1 MQSLKYV
8 IILIIAVF
16 FLMSCG
22 DKYKL
27 DLTSPK
33 SIKTNQ
39 NLNVGV
45 TEKNNNPIDSVR
57 YYLDGKRL
65 PSDTNIDISKNKLGK
80 HALSATI
87 FYGDQQKKLTNTL
100 YIFAAKTPEIYTYE
114 VINEYP
120 HDKNAFTQ
128 GFEYYNGFLYES
140 TGQIGE
146 SSLRKVEISTGKV
159 VQKIDLDKQIFGE
172 GMTIFNDKIFLLT
185 WQNKKG
191 LVFDLETFE
200 KEKEFNYNQSK
211 EGWGLTHNAEKL
223 IKSDGTERLWYLNP
237 ETGVEEN
244 FIEAYTIDRA
254 VDKLNELEY
263 IKGKIYA
270 NKWQKN
276 SIVIINAKTGAVEGI
291 VDVKGLQT
299 KAGRSGDEFV
309 LNGIAYDTVNDRLF
323 VTGKDWDKVFEIK
336 LLKKQD

>member
-1 MQSLKYV
+1 MQSLKYT
-8 IILIIAVF
+8 ITFFIAVF
-16 FLMSCG
+16 FIVSCS
-22 DKYKL
+22 DKYKFV
-27 DLTSPK
+27 LTSPK
-33 SIKTNQ
+33 TIKINQ

-45 TEKNNNPIDSVR
+45 TEENNNPIDSVR
-57 YYLDGKRL
+57 YYIDGKRL
-65 PSDTNIDISKNKLGK
+65 SFDTDIDISDNKLGK
-80 HALSATI
+80 HALSATV

-100 YIFAAKTPEIYTYE
+100 YIYATNAPEIYTYE

-128 GFEYYNGFLYES
+128 GLEYYNGYLYES
-140 TGQIGE
+140 TGQLGE

-159 VQKIDLDKQIFGE
+159 VQKIDLDKEIFGE
-172 GMTIFNDKIFLLT
+172 GMTIYNNKIFLLT
-185 WQNKKG
+185 WRNNKG
-191 LVFDLETFE
+191 FVFNLETFE
-200 KEKEFNYNQSK
+200 KEREFNYNQSK

-237 ETGVEEN
+237 ETGDEEN

-263 IKGKIYA
+263 IDGKIYA

-276 SIVIINAKTGAVEGI
+276 SIVIINAITGAVEGI
-291 VDVKGLQT
+291 ADLNGLQT

-309 LNGIAYDTVNDRLF
+309 LNGIAHDTVNDRLF
-323 VTGKDWDKVFEIK
+323 VTGKDWEKVFEIK
-336 LLKKQD
+336 LMKKQ

>member
-1 MQSLKYV
+1 MQSIKYT
-8 IILIIAVF
+8 ITLLIAVF
-16 FLMSCG
+16 FIGSCS
-22 DKYKL
+22 DKYKFV
-27 DLTSPK
+27 LTSPK
-33 SIKTNQ
+33 TIKINQ

-45 TEKNNNPIDSVR
+45 AEENNNPIDSVR

-65 PSDTNIDISKNKLGK
+65 SSDTDIDISDNKLGK
-80 HALSATI
+80 HALSATV

-100 YIFAAKTPEIYTYE
+100 YIYANNAPEIYTYE

-128 GFEYYNGFLYES
+128 GLEYYNGYLYES

-146 SSLRKVEISTGKV
+146 SSLRKVEITTGKV
-159 VQKIDLDKQIFGE
+159 IQKIDLDKEIFGE

-185 WQNKKG
+185 WRNNKG
-191 LVFDLETFE
+191 LIFNLETFE
-200 KEKEFNYNQSK
+200 KEKEFNYNQSR

-237 ETGVEEN
+237 ETGDEEN
-244 FIEAYTIDRA
+244 FIEAYTIDRS
-254 VDKLNELEY
+254 VDQLNELEY
-263 IKGKIYA
+263 IDGKIYA

-276 SIVIINAKTGAVEGI
+276 SIVIINAITGAVEGI

-299 KAGRSGDEFV
+299 MAGRNGDEFV

-323 VTGKDWDKVFEIK
+323 VTGKDWEKLFEIK
-336 LLKKQD
+336 LKKKQ

>member
-1 MQSLKYV
+1 MQSLKYT
-8 IILIIAVF
+8 ITFFIAVF
-16 FLMSCG
+16 FIVSCS
-22 DKYKL
+22 DKYKFV
-27 DLTSPK
+27 LTSPK
-33 SIKTNQ
+33 TIKINQ

-45 TEKNNNPIDSVR
+45 TEENNNPIDSVR
-57 YYLDGKRL
+57 FYLDGKRL
-65 PSDTNIDISKNKLGK
+65 SFDTDIDISDNKLGK
-80 HALSATI
+80 HALSATV

-100 YIFAAKTPEIYTYE
+100 YIYATNAPEIYTYE

-128 GFEYYNGFLYES
+128 GLEYYNGYLYES
-140 TGQIGE
+140 TGQLGE

-159 VQKIDLDKQIFGE
+159 VQKIDLDKEIFGE
-172 GMTIFNDKIFLLT
+172 GMTIYNNKIFLLT
-185 WQNKKG
+185 WRNNKG
-191 LVFDLETFE
+191 FVFNLETFE
-200 KEKEFNYNQSK
+200 KEREFNYNQSK

-237 ETGVEEN
+237 ETGDEEN

-263 IKGKIYA
+263 IDGKIYA

-276 SIVIINAKTGAVEGI
+276 SIVIINAITGAVEGI
-291 VDVKGLQT
+291 ADLKGLQT

-309 LNGIAYDTVNDRLF
+309 LNGIAHDTVNDRLF
-323 VTGKDWDKVFEIK
+323 VTGKDWEKVFEIK
-336 LLKKQD
+336 LMKKQ

>member
-1 MQSLKYV
+1 MQSLKYT
-8 IILIIAVF
+8 ITFFIAVF
-16 FLMSCG
+16 FIVSCS
-22 DKYKL
+22 DKYKFV
-27 DLTSPK
+27 LTSPK
-33 SIKTNQ
+33 TIKINQ

-45 TEKNNNPIDSVR
+45 TEENNNPIDSVR

-65 PSDTNIDISKNKLGK
+65 SFDTDIDISDNKLGK

-100 YIFAAKTPEIYTYE
+100 YIFAANTPEIYTYE

-128 GFEYYNGFLYES
+128 GLEYYNGYLYES
-140 TGQIGE
+140 TGQLGE

-159 VQKIDLDKQIFGE
+159 VQKIDLDKEIFGE

-185 WQNKKG
+185 WRNNKG
-191 LVFDLETFE
+191 LVFNLETFE

-237 ETGVEEN
+237 ESGDEEN

-263 IKGKIYA
+263 IDGKIYA

-276 SIVIINAKTGAVEGI
+276 SIVIINAITGAVEGI
-291 VDVKGLQT
+291 ADLKGLQT

-309 LNGIAYDTVNDRLF
+309 LNGIAHDTVNDRLF
-323 VTGKDWDKVFEIK
+323 VTGKDWEKLFEIK
-336 LLKKQD
+336 LMKKQ

>member
-1 MQSLKYV
+1 MQYLKYT
-8 IILIIAVF
+8 ITLIIAVF
-16 FLMSCG
+16 FLASCG

-33 SIKTNQ
+33 SIKINQ
-39 NLNVGV
+39 KLSVGV
-45 TEKNNNPIDSVR
+45 SEKNNSPIDSVR
-57 YYLDGKRL
+57 YYLDGQRL
-65 PSDTNIDISKNKLGK
+65 LSDNNIDISDNKLGK
-80 HALSATI
+80 HALSATV
-87 FYGDQQKKLTNTL
+87 FFGDQQKKLTNTL
-100 YIFAAKTPEIYTYE
+100 YIFAATTPEIYTYE

-128 GFEYYNGFLYES
+128 GLEYYNGFLYES
-140 TGQIGE
+140 TGHLGE

-159 VQKIDLDKQIFGE
+159 VQKIDLDKQYFGE
-172 GMTIFNDKIFLLT
+172 GMTIFNDKIYMLT
-185 WQNKKG
+185 WRNKKG
-191 LVFDLETFE
+191 FVFNLDSFE
-200 KEKEFNYNQSK
+200 LEKEFNYNQSK

-237 ETGVEEN
+237 ETGEEEN
-244 FIEAYTIDRA
+244 FIEAYTIDRS

-263 IKGKIYA
+263 INGKIYA

-291 VDVKGLQT
+291 ADLKGLQT
-299 KAGRSGDEFV
+299 KAGRSGDDFV
-309 LNGIAYDTVNDRLF
+309 LNGIAYDAVNDRLF

-336 LLKKQD
+336 LLKK

>member
-1 MQSLKYV
+1 MQSLKYT
-8 IILIIAVF
+8 ITFFIAVF
-16 FLMSCG
+16 FIVSCS
-22 DKYKL
+22 DKYKFV
-27 DLTSPK
+27 LTSPK
-33 SIKTNQ
+33 TIKINQ

-45 TEKNNNPIDSVR
+45 TEENNNPIDSVR
-57 YYLDGKRL
+57 FYLDGKRL
-65 PSDTNIDISKNKLGK
+65 SFDTDIDISDNKLGK
-80 HALSATI
+80 HALSATV

-100 YIFAAKTPEIYTYE
+100 YIYATNAPEIYTYE

-128 GFEYYNGFLYES
+128 GLEYYNGYLYES

-185 WQNKKG
+185 WRKNKG
-191 LVFDLETFE
+191 LVFNLETFE
-200 KEKEFNYNQSK
+200 KEREFNYNQSK

-237 ETGVEEN
+237 ETGDEEN

-263 IKGKIYA
+263 IDGKIYA

-276 SIVIINAKTGAVEGI
+276 SIVIINAITGAVEGI
-291 VDVKGLQT
+291 ADLKGLQT

-309 LNGIAYDTVNDRLF
+309 LNGIAHDTVNDRLF
-323 VTGKDWDKVFEIK
+323 VTGKDWEKVFEIK
-336 LLKKQD
+336 LMKKQ

>member
-1 MQSLKYV
+1 MQSLKYT
-8 IILIIAVF
+8 ITFFIAVF
-16 FLMSCG
+16 FIVSCS
-22 DKYKL
+22 DKYKFV
-27 DLTSPK
+27 LTSPK
-33 SIKTNQ
+33 TIKINQ

-45 TEKNNNPIDSVR
+45 TEENNNPIDSVR
-57 YYLDGKRL
+57 YYIDGKRL
-65 PSDTNIDISKNKLGK
+65 SFDTDIDISDNKLGK
-80 HALSATI
+80 HALSATV

-100 YIFAAKTPEIYTYE
+100 YIYATNAPEIYTYE

-128 GFEYYNGFLYES
+128 GLEYYNGYLYES
-140 TGQIGE
+140 TGQLGE

-159 VQKIDLDKQIFGE
+159 VQKIDLDKEIFGE
-172 GMTIFNDKIFLLT
+172 GMTIYNNKIFLLT
-185 WQNKKG
+185 WRNNKG
-191 LVFDLETFE
+191 FVFNLETFE
-200 KEKEFNYNQSK
+200 KEREFNYNQSK

-237 ETGVEEN
+237 ETGDEEN

-263 IKGKIYA
+263 IDGKIYA

-276 SIVIINAKTGAVEGI
+276 SIVIINAITGAVEGI
-291 VDVKGLQT
+291 ADLNGLQT

-309 LNGIAYDTVNDRLF
+309 LNGIAHDTVNDRLF
-323 VTGKDWDKVFEIK
+323 VTGKDWDKLFEIK
-336 LLKKQD
+336 LMKKQ

>member
-1 MQSLKYV
+1 MQSLKYA
-8 IILIIAVF
+8 ITIFIAVI
-16 FLMSCG
+16 FLTSCD

-27 DLTSPK
+27 ELTSPK

-45 TEKNNNPIDSVR
+45 AEKNNNPIDSVR

-65 PSDTNIDISKNKLGK
+65 SSDTDIDISHNKLGK

-100 YIFAAKTPEIYTYE
+100 YIYATNLPEIYTYE

-128 GFEYYNGFLYES
+128 GLEYYNGYLYES

-159 VQKIDLDKQIFGE
+159 LQKIDLDKQFFGE
-172 GMTIFNDKIFLLT
+172 GMTIFNNKIFLLT
-185 WQNKKG
+185 WQNNKG
-191 LVFDLETFE
+191 LVYNLETFE

-223 IKSDGTERLWYLNP
+223 IKSDGTERLWFLNP
-237 ETGVEEN
+237 ETGAEEN
-244 FIEAYTIDRA
+244 FIEAYTIDRS
-254 VDKLNELEY
+254 VDQLNELEY
-263 IKGKIYA
+263 IDGKIYA

-276 SIVIINAKTGAVEGI
+276 SIVIINAITGAVEGI

-299 KAGRSGDEFV
+299 KAGRNGDEFV

-323 VTGKDWDKVFEIK
+323 VTGKDWEKVFEIK
-336 LLKKQD
+336 LIKKQ

>member
-1 MQSLKYV
+1 MQSLKYTITFV
-8 IILIIAVF
+8 IAVF
-16 FLMSCG
+16 FIVSCS
-22 DKYKL
+22 DKYKFV
-27 DLTSPK
+27 LTSPK
-33 SIKTNQ
+33 TIKINQ

-45 TEKNNNPIDSVR
+45 TEENNNPIDSVR
-57 YYLDGKRL
+57 FYLDGKRL
-65 PSDTNIDISKNKLGK
+65 SFDTDIDISDNKLGK
-80 HALSATI
+80 HALSATV

-100 YIFAAKTPEIYTYE
+100 YIYATNAPEIYTYE

-128 GFEYYNGFLYES
+128 GLEYYNGYLYES

-185 WQNKKG
+185 WRKNKG
-191 LVFDLETFE
+191 LVFNLETFE
-200 KEKEFNYNQSK
+200 KEREFNYNQSK

-237 ETGVEEN
+237 ETGDEEN

-263 IKGKIYA
+263 IDGKIYA

-276 SIVIINAKTGAVEGI
+276 SIVIINAITGAVEGI
-291 VDVKGLQT
+291 ADLKGLQT

-309 LNGIAYDTVNDRLF
+309 LNGIAHDTVNDRLF
-323 VTGKDWDKVFEIK
+323 VTGKDWEKVFEIK
-336 LLKKQD
+336 LMKKQ

>member
-1 MQSLKYV
+1 MQSLKYT
-8 IILIIAVF
+8 ITFFIAVF
-16 FLMSCG
+16 FIVSCS
-22 DKYKL
+22 DKYKFV
-27 DLTSPK
+27 LTSPK
-33 SIKTNQ
+33 TIKINQ

-45 TEKNNNPIDSVR
+45 TEENNNPIDSVR

-65 PSDTNIDISKNKLGK
+65 SFDTDIDISDSKLGK
-80 HALSATI
+80 HAISATV

-100 YIFAAKTPEIYTYE
+100 YIYATNAPEIYTYE

-128 GFEYYNGFLYES
+128 GLEYYNGYLYES
-140 TGQIGE
+140 TGQLGE

-159 VQKIDLDKQIFGE
+159 VQKIDLDKEIFGE

-185 WQNKKG
+185 WRNNKG
-191 LVFDLETFE
+191 LVFNLETFE

-237 ETGVEEN
+237 ESGDEEN

-263 IKGKIYA
+263 IDGKIYA

-276 SIVIINAKTGAVEGI
+276 SIVIINAITGAVEGI
-291 VDVKGLQT
+291 ADLKGLQT

-309 LNGIAYDTVNDRLF
+309 LNGIAHDTVNDRLF
-323 VTGKDWDKVFEIK
+323 VTGKDWEKLFEIK
-336 LLKKQD
+336 LMKKQ

>member
-1 MQSLKYV
+1 MQSLKYT
-8 IILIIAVF
+8 ITFFIAVF
-16 FLMSCG
+16 FIVSCS
-22 DKYKL
+22 DKYKFV
-27 DLTSPK
+27 LTSPK
-33 SIKTNQ
+33 TIKINQ

-45 TEKNNNPIDSVR
+45 TEENNNPIDSVR

-65 PSDTNIDISKNKLGK
+65 SFDTDIDISDNKLGK
-80 HALSATI
+80 HALSATV

-100 YIFAAKTPEIYTYE
+100 YIYATNAPEIYTYE

-128 GFEYYNGFLYES
+128 GLEYYNGYLYES
-140 TGQIGE
+140 TGQLGE

-159 VQKIDLDKQIFGE
+159 VQKIDLDKEIFGE

-185 WQNKKG
+185 WRNNKG
-191 LVFDLETFE
+191 LVFNLETFE

-237 ETGVEEN
+237 ETGDEEN

-263 IKGKIYA
+263 IDGKIYA

-276 SIVIINAKTGAVEGI
+276 SIVIINAITGAVEGI
-291 VDVKGLQT
+291 ADLKGLQT

-309 LNGIAYDTVNDRLF
+309 LNGIAHDTVNDRLF
-323 VTGKDWDKVFEIK
+323 VTGKDWEKLFEIK
-336 LLKKQD
+336 LMKKQ

>member
-1 MQSLKYV
+1 MQSLKYT
-8 IILIIAVF
+8 ITFFIAVF
-16 FLMSCG
+16 FIVSCS
-22 DKYKL
+22 DKYKFV
-27 DLTSPK
+27 LTSPK
-33 SIKTNQ
+33 TIKINQ

-45 TEKNNNPIDSVR
+45 TEENNNPIDSVR

-65 PSDTNIDISKNKLGK
+65 SFDTDIDISDSKLGK
-80 HALSATI
+80 HAISATV

-100 YIFAAKTPEIYTYE
+100 YIYATNAPEIYTYE

-128 GFEYYNGFLYES
+128 GLEYYNGYLYES
-140 TGQIGE
+140 TGQLGE

-159 VQKIDLDKQIFGE
+159 VQKIDLDKEIFGE

-185 WQNKKG
+185 WRNNKG
-191 LVFDLETFE
+191 LVFNLETFE

-237 ETGVEEN
+237 ETGDEEN

-263 IKGKIYA
+263 IDGKIYA

-276 SIVIINAKTGAVEGI
+276 SIVIINAITGAVEGI
-291 VDVKGLQT
+291 ADLKGLQT

-309 LNGIAYDTVNDRLF
+309 LNGIAHDTVNDRLF
-323 VTGKDWDKVFEIK
+323 VTGKDWEKLFEIK
-336 LLKKQD
+336 LMKKQ

>member
-1 MQSLKYV
+1 MQSLKYT
-8 IILIIAVF
+8 ITFFIAVF
-16 FLMSCG
+16 FIVSCS
-22 DKYKL
+22 DKYKFV
-27 DLTSPK
+27 LTSPK
-33 SIKTNQ
+33 TIKINQ

-45 TEKNNNPIDSVR
+45 TEENNNPIDSVR
-57 YYLDGKRL
+57 FYLDGKRL
-65 PSDTNIDISKNKLGK
+65 SFDTDIDISDNKLGK
-80 HALSATI
+80 HALSATV

-100 YIFAAKTPEIYTYE
+100 YIYATNAPEIYTYE

-128 GFEYYNGFLYES
+128 GLEYYNGYLYES
-140 TGQIGE
+140 TGQLGE

-159 VQKIDLDKQIFGE
+159 VQKIDLDKEIFGE
-172 GMTIFNDKIFLLT
+172 GMTIYNNKIFLLT
-185 WQNKKG
+185 WRNNKG
-191 LVFDLETFE
+191 FVFNLETFE
-200 KEKEFNYNQSK
+200 KEREFNYNQSK

-237 ETGVEEN
+237 ETGDEEN

-263 IKGKIYA
+263 IDGKIYA

-276 SIVIINAKTGAVEGI
+276 SIVIINAITGAVEGI
-291 VDVKGLQT
+291 ADLKGLQT

-309 LNGIAYDTVNDRLF
+309 LNGIAHDTVNDRLF
-323 VTGKDWDKVFEIK
+323 VTGKDWDKLFEIK
-336 LLKKQD
+336 LMKKQ